1 MEKLSRVKKYE
12 QLRKEI
18 ETEPAEEIKSDQ
30 LSQYAN
36 RLNEFDPVLFK
47 KMEVKEEVHVPV
59 REKKEARFNGER

>member
-30 LSQYAN
+30 
-36 RLNEFDPVLFK
+36 
-47 KMEVKEEVHVPV
+47 
-59 REKKEARFNGER
+59 